1 MKYPEDLTFTA
12 EFLKDNPITVR
23 DTTLYKDVKK
33 AIWNNYSQGLY
44 QYRYVATWY
53 EFKENELDVLEA
65 LRTEGFDV
73 IINTASNVAL
83 ISWRKEET
91 NE

>member
-12 EFLKDNPITVR
+12 EFLKDNPIGVR

-53 EFKENELDVLEA
+53 EFKGNELDVFEA
-65 LRTEGFDV
+65 LMAEGFDV
-73 IINTASNVAL
+73 IINNTSNVAL
-83 ISWRKEET
+83 ISWRKEEN